1 MTKIVELII
10 DENNEENDDGVFAIS
25 LVEQPAI
32 ESDFIALSKQK
43 KIEVEFATQDK
54 EKQILTGAVL
64 IPNKQ
69 ILRVDKETGEDY
81 YVYFS
86 KETIKQASELFMMNN
101 YQHNHTLHHES
112 KLNNLT
118 VVESWIKDSALDKSA
133 KHFSNL
139 PEGTWF
145 VSVKVNDKAVWD
157 EYVKSGQV
165 KGFSIEGYFT
175 DKMEMNTH
183 TKSFAKVG
191 TMITDGIELPLY
203 DNIEDANKEAER
215 LGGKGHHIHTM
226 DGKEYYMPFK
236 NHQQAK
242 EVIGGNDDAT
252 LEKIRNIIRKG

>member
-10 DENNEENDDGVFAIS
+10 DENNEENNDGVFAIS
-25 LVEQPAI
+25 LVEEPAI
-32 ESDFIALSKQK
+32 QSDFIALSKQQK

-54 EKQILTGAVL
+54 DKQILTGAVL

-69 ILRVDKETGEDY
+69 ILRVDKETGDDY

-118 VVESWIKDSALDKSA
+118 VVESWIKDSPLDKSV
-133 KHFSNL
+133 KNFSNL

-175 DKMEMNTH
+175 DKMEM
-183 TKSFAKVG
+183 SS
-191 TMITDGIELPLY
+191 DE
-203 DNIEDANKEAER
+203 
-215 LGGKGHHIHTM
+215 
-226 DGKEYYMPFK
+226 
-236 NHQQAK
+236 
-242 EVIGGNDDAT
+242 AT
-252 LEKIRNIIRKG
+252 LKIIRNIIRKG

>member
-1 MTKIVELII
+1 MNKSKIEQPYKLKKMTKIVELII
-10 DENNEENDDGVFAIS
+10 DENNEENKDGVFAIS
-25 LVEQPAI
+25 LVEEPAI
-32 ESDFIALSKQK
+32 QSDFIALSKQQK

-54 EKQILTGAVL
+54 DKQILTGAVL

-69 ILRVDKETGEDY
+69 ILRIDKETGDDY

-133 KHFSNL
+133 KHFSSL

-157 EYVKSGQV
+157 EYVKSGKV

-175 DKMEMNTH
+175 DKMEM
-183 TKSFAKVG
+183 SS
-191 TMITDGIELPLY
+191 
-203 DNIEDANKEAER
+203 
-215 LGGKGHHIHTM
+215 
-226 DGKEYYMPFK
+226 
-236 NHQQAK
+236 
-242 EVIGGNDDAT
+242 DDAT